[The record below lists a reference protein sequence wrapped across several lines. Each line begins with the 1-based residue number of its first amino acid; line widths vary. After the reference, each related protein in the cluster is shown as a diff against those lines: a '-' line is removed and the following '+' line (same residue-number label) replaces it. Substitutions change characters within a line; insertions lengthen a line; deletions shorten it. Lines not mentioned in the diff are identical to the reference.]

1 MILPPMSA
9 PPVRRE
15 DVSALRDHPGF
26 RAALEGYCTAS
37 LARYRALTPI
47 ERWMLGDTGR
57 SALSG
62 VAAVLGA
69 FGGLPQR
76 TLLNAHPVTN
86 GLVSRGRV
94 RLYLE
99 RALANGLFTPADPTA
114 QVGLDTRLV
123 VDDRFVAVITRV
135 LAITLDAV
143 GALYP
148 EVQPARRQLADP
160 AFAARLAITVGLL
173 AKAHA
178 ELFPPDGLVHLFL
191 AREGGTRLL
200 EALVL
205 RQPAE
210 RTHLLE
216 SCPLSRAALSQAG
229 CCSRVHVN
237 RLVADGEARGL
248 LSLQGGTLHVDPAFS
263 DAAAFH
269 FAALFAVTRAG
280 ALATLSQTAPAEPL

>member
-1 MILPPMSA
+1 MILPPMSG
-9 PPVRRE
+9 PPIRLE
-15 DVSALRDHPGF
+15 DVAALRDHPGF
-26 RAALEGYCTAS
+26 RAALEGYCAAS
-37 LARYRALTPI
+37 LARYQALSAI
-47 ERWMLGDTGR
+47 ERWMLSDTGR
-57 SALSG
+57 SSLSG

-69 FGGLPQR
+69 FGGLTPR

-99 RALANGLFTPADPTA
+99 RALANGLFTPADPKA
-114 QVGLDTRLV
+114 EVGLDTRLV
-123 VDDRFVAVITRV
+123 VDDRFFAVITGV

-143 GALYP
+143 GALHP

-191 AREGGTRLL
+191 AREGGARLL

-205 RQPAE
+205 RQPAQ
-210 RTHLLE
+210 RTRLLE
-216 SCPLSRAALSQAG
+216 SCALSRAALAQAG
-229 CCSRVHVN
+229 FCSRVHVN
-237 RLVADGEARGL
+237 RLVADGEVRDL
-248 LSLQGGTLHVDPAFS
+248 LSLRGGTLYVEPAFS

-269 FAALFAVTRAG
+269 FAAVFAVARAG
-280 ALATLSQTAPAEPL
+280 ALATLSQTAPAEAL